1 MEAEPFVASCK
12 APSHDG
18 NLCRRPCSTEEIG
31 TFLNKVLKT
40 NQETCVTSN
49 SLKHTILSWC
59 AVYGMDEPACALLG
73 HHKLQG
79 AKAMTVYSRDL
90 LTRPLQLFCRM
101 LASIMLGH
109 LRPDESRKCRVVDLL
124 RLSTMG
130 QSAPERQNA
139 VAADSK
145 VTLDA
150 GMQEEEIEPTS
161 PLGTE
166 AATASG
172 QAQEQEESSDIASA
186 SSNSGSSDESDAQPT
201 CWIPGSVWRI
211 IRSHVVHCCPSSSS
225 RHCVDA

>member
-1 MEAEPFVASCK
+1 MEAEPCVASCK

-79 AKAMTVYSRDL
+79 AKDMTVYSRDL

-109 LRPDESRKCRVVDLL
+109 LRPDESRKCRMVDLL

-150 GMQEEEIEPTS
+150 GM
-161 PLGTE
+161 
-166 AATASG
+166 
-172 QAQEQEESSDIASA
+172 
-186 SSNSGSSDESDAQPT
+186 
-201 CWIPGSVWRI
+201 
-211 IRSHVVHCCPSSSS
+211 
-225 RHCVDA
+225 

>member
-1 MEAEPFVASCK
+1 MEAEPCVASCK

-79 AKAMTVYSRDL
+79 AKDMTVYSRDL

-101 LASIMLGH
+101 LASIMLATFVQMSPGNAAWWIYCVC
-109 LRPDESRKCRVVDLL
+109 LRWGR
-124 RLSTMG
+124 
-130 QSAPERQNA
+130 SAPERQNA

-150 GMQEEEIEPTS
+150 GM
-161 PLGTE
+161 
-166 AATASG
+166 
-172 QAQEQEESSDIASA
+172 
-186 SSNSGSSDESDAQPT
+186 
-201 CWIPGSVWRI
+201 
-211 IRSHVVHCCPSSSS
+211 
-225 RHCVDA
+225 